1 MDTTQSPDD
10 DSMSEKYKRLG
21 GKSLTTT
28 SDLIDLVDGD
38 SQDVK
43 IGDDQD
49 VKVGDSQDVKI
60 NLKVRSVQINRPWID
75 FSALNI
81 HNWRIPG
88 VESGAWSTGV
98 LDSSNNGS
106 FPLLS
111 TQMIIAKDI
120 TITGTKFSQ
129 ELHSV
134 KSRIVDHINPPVND
148 AILVSKIFIIIIS
161 WGYNFCRVVYSMLVG
176 QMISSMILNLTQL
189 YWMVLK

>member
-43 IGDDQD
+43 IGD
-49 VKVGDSQDVKI
+49 SQDVKI

-81 HNWRIPG
+81 HDWRIPG
-88 VESGAWSTGV
+88 VESGAWSTGII
-98 LDSSNNGS
+98 DSSNNGS

-129 ELHSV
+129 EL
-134 KSRIVDHINPPVND
+134 DHINPPVND

-161 WGYNFCRVVYSMLVG
+161 WGYNFCRVVYSTLVG
-176 QMISSMILNLTQL
+176 RMISSMIQNLTQL
-189 YWMVLK
+189 YWMVPK